1 MTVGGSLRVAR
12 AAMFAVVCVVLASV
26 GHVLMSGESLPWQA
40 LVFSLAAVGGAGWA
54 AAGRERGRVVVV
66 ALTLAVQAGLHG
78 AFTLAQA
85 LSSSPAGTSGAE
97 SALARRWA
105 DYLLCGPHGDLAAA
119 ARAYDVA
126 EDAGLTRNLTLPP
139 LSEGSSAIVALQ
151 HAGHG
156 GGHGGGGHDM
166 AAMTGTA
173 SWGMLAAHVAAAL
186 LCGLWLAHGE
196 RALFRILRA
205 ATDRVLIPFA
215 LLLAMPAPAWEPPRT
230 PSLDQPVRPTRL
242 RLLVHTLITR
252 GPPVGA
258 AVV

>member
-1 MTVGGSLRVAR
+1 MTVGGSLRVVR

-26 GHVLMSGESLPWQA
+26 GHVLMSGESLPWHV
-40 LVFSLAAVGGAGWA
+40 LVLAFVAVGGAGWA
-54 AAGRERGRVVVV
+54 AAGRERGHVAVV
-66 ALTLAVQAGLHG
+66 ALTLAVQAALHG

-85 LSSSPAGTSGAE
+85 SSPSPAGPPGAE
-97 SALARRWA
+97 SDPARRWV
-105 DYLLCGPHGDLAAA
+105 DHLLCGPHGDLAAA

-126 EDAGLTRNLTLPP
+126 ESAGLTRDLTLPP
-139 LSEGSSAIVALQ
+139 LSDGSSAILALR

-196 RALFRILRA
+196 RALFRVLRA

-215 LLLAMPAPAWEPPRT
+215 LRPAPPAPTWEPPRT

-242 RLLVHTLITR
+242 RLLFHTLITR

-258 AVV
+258 AVA